1 MNKPTY
7 RFESCPDYKKVP
19 LCGLNAADMGGSV
32 QPFKLKKVSKR
43 LGSYH
48 YLPYL

>member
-1 MNKPTY
+1 
-7 RFESCPDYKKVP
+7 
-19 LCGLNAADMGGSV
+19 MGGSV

-43 LGSYH
+43 LGSYP